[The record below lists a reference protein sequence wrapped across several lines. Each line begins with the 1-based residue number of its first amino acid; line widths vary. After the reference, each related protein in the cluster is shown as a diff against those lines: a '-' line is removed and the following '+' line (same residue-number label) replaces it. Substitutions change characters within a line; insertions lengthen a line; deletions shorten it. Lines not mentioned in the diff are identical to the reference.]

1 MRAPARRPPLG
12 PIGPSSLPPV
22 PRAGSRPQAGPRP
35 LPGGRPRSWAGR
47 GNRGAE
53 GCKGS
58 GRRSSPDPAEQRH
71 GPTWSGARWSRGRVR
86 EGRGARPPPE
96 PVRAAAAAG
105 NASGLGQGGAGGA
118 RPGDL
123 WDPGSGFPFD
133 PASPLHL
140 RGGGPFG
147 CTSQFYH
154 SSFRALSSHLR
165 NSGGS
170 EASWS
175 PFSRGRQ
182 KPRDWRPGAASL
194 PDVQSSLVIF

>member
-1 MRAPARRPPLG
+1 M
-12 PIGPSSLPPV
+12 
-22 PRAGSRPQAGPRP
+22 AGHG
-35 LPGGRPRSWAGR
+35 AGR
-47 GNRGAE
+47 GEVSEGLR
-53 GCKGS
+53 GCKGR

-71 GPTWSGARWSRGRVR
+71 GPTWSGARWSRRRVR
-86 EGRGARPPPE
+86 EGRGAGLPPE

-105 NASGLGQGGAGGA
+105 NASGVGQGGAGGA

-165 NSGGS
+165 NSAGS
-170 EASWS
+170 EASVEG
-175 PFSRGRQ
+175 GR
-182 KPRDWRPGAASL
+182 SL
-194 PDVQSSLVIF
+194 ETGDQGQPLCLMCNPLWLSSKDKNGVF